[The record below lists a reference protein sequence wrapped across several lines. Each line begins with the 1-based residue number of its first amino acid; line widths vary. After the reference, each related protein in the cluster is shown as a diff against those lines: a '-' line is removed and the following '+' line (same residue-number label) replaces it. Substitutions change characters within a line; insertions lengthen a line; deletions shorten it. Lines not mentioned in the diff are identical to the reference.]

1 MSFKEV
7 ARYEDVLD
15 GTMKHIEIGQKEI
28 LIANVAGKIYAI
40 DDRCGHMN
48 APLSMGKLKGN
59 IVECVLHHAQ
69 YDVTTGKNVRN
80 PQMDGLEG
88 IILSATRLNKITAN
102 IKAYDRQSYKVK
114 VESGA
119 IKLDIQTS

>member
-7 ARYEDVLD
+7 ARYDDVLE

-28 LIANVAGKIYAI
+28 LIANVAGEIYAI

-59 IVECVLHHAQ
+59 IVECALHHAQ
-69 YDVTTGKNVRN
+69 YDVTTGKNVRD

-88 IILSATRLNKITAN
+88 IILSATRLNKITSS
-102 IKAYDRQSYKVK
+102 IKAYDRQSYKIK
-114 VESGA
+114 VERGV
-119 IKLDIQTS
+119 IKLDI